1 MTFTKGNGRD
11 TIGIQ
16 VKSPNTNFDLLSK
29 VIKKNPKLYNI
40 NLLDRGNSSLTE
52 FQTLT
57 IVLTMQRLWLQGNEL
72 FKFGFSALQFN

>member
-29 VIKKNPKLYNI
+29 VIKKKPLNY
-40 NLLDRGNSSLTE
+40 T
-52 FQTLT
+52 T
-57 IVLTMQRLWLQGNEL
+57 
-72 FKFGFSALQFN
+72 